1 MTQHPSPA
9 SKKPATKRPRQ
20 GARPKAQ
27 AAAKS
32 ARQETLARLF
42 EDNTAPE
49 RIAKKIAHAG
59 FCSRRDAERWIE
71 AGRVTVNGKV
81 QLSPAYNATAQ
92 DIITVDGKPLI
103 GAEAPRLW
111 RYYKPRGLVVS
122 HRDEKDRDTVFD
134 SLPDDLPRV
143 ISVGRL
149 DLDSEG
155 LLLLTN
161 SGDLARYLELPDTG
175 WTRKYRVRVRGRVE
189 AEKLTAL
196 SKGITIDGIHYR
208 GVDASIDRQMDSNAW
223 LTIILKEG
231 KNREIRRIMEHLGY
245 PVSRLIRV
253 SFGPFKLNQMQDGEV
268 EEVKTNILRD
278 QLGLPRVALR
288 PEDKAKSGWAK
299 PGGAKPGS
307 AKSGARN
314 SGARKAAPKRQP
326 NAQALPKASPKNT
339 SKPAAKSSSRPSS
352 SSRKAHHANHQ
363 RQKTRRT
370 S

>member
-1 MTQHPSPA
+1 MTQHPSSA
-9 SKKPATKRPRQ
+9 AKKQAKKSRHQSRSKEN
-20 GARPKAQ
+20 

-32 ARQETLARLF
+32 ARQDTLARLF
-42 EDNTAPE
+42 EDNNTPE

-92 DIITVDGKPLI
+92 DIINVDGKPLI
-103 GAEAPRLW
+103 GAESPRLW

-134 SLPDDLPRV
+134 SLPNDLPRV
-143 ISVGRL
+143 ISIGRL

-175 WTRKYRVRVRGRVE
+175 WTRKYRVRVRGRVD

-208 GVDASIDRQMDSNAW
+208 GVEASIDRQMDSNAW
-223 LTIILKEG
+223 LTIVLKEG

-245 PVSRLIRV
+245 PVSRLIRI
-253 SFGPFKLNQMQDGEV
+253 SFGPFKLNQMQESDV

-278 QLGLPRVALR
+278 QLGLPRIALR
-288 PEDKAKSGWAK
+288 PKQATQS
-299 PGGAKPGS
+299 GAKPRAKFG
-307 AKSGARN
+307 AKSGAGK
-314 SGARKAAPKRQP
+314 STTPKRP
-326 NAQALPKASPKNT
+326 SSLPAT
-339 SKPAAKSSSRPSS
+339 SKRSLKTSSRPSS
-352 SSRKAHHANHQ
+352 SSRKVHHANHK
-363 RQKTRRT
+363 RQKTRRP